1 MPKKTIN
8 ITNFSGG
15 LNNNT
20 SPRDLMDNEFQLLLN
35 LNNEVPGKIKLIGT
49 GGENLTANALNAL
62 SSVNYGNGIHNTNFD
77 RNLSG
82 AETVAETEYLFIHD
96 KPNTKVVAL
105 DLSGNGHVL
114 ESSAF
119 DIDYGSDNALLN
131 MYTIDGVVRVVPH
144 YGSAN
149 NQAKTLAYYKY
160 TRTLGTGTTEV
171 IRSVLTTGTYKVVDM
186 FVAPIR
192 GGSSAAPYSYD
203 VDALYNH
210 ATPDAGGQNIN
221 LFKPEFGSEVYM
233 PRANVL
239 GSINGTEFQYQS
251 MQDWLELELD
261 NYETFSSNAYD
272 VNGDGSM
279 AFIAYFPNNNN
290 DDNDSTITL
299 TQESRYGFWATKVYK
314 NYNTT
319 SEQESNTTFLGI
331 APQNASS
338 DNIQQK
344 LRFAL
349 IGRMGDK
356 AHNYCGIKIYWG
368 LINDFVEGTDRH
380 TGSVSAKYLFCEVN
394 FEEGIRMAGSN
405 DYSAFGVI
413 EANSKNN
420 FMFPTN
426 FFANATDTTGDGK
439 VVTSLSTAEPFIDDD
454 TSVIGRANTGFKT
467 HTVMNRRL
475 YVGNVQYYDKDNNL
489 VTKSDRVLK
498 SRTGKFDVIPE
509 TSFIDVEV
517 EDGDSIIRLESLGS
531 KLLQFK
537 KRNLF
542 IINTSRNIEFLEG
555 SYDYKGCEKEYHV
568 TKGEGFVAWFNK
580 YGVFLYTGKRIVDIT
595 LGKNGQP
602 KFDDWGEKYYH
613 DNNVI
618 GYIPK
623 TKQIYIRS
631 KQTVNTNSFP
641 ANILLYDIKS
651 ESWTTGDVG
660 TTNDITNIIT
670 RENGDLNWLEVV
682 SSNGKL
688 KKWSNSPT
696 SFTKTGLIM
705 QSKEFDFGTPMV
717 NKNINT
723 IYINC
728 KQTANITL
736 QGFGTKRDNTPLDLT
751 DIGALTNTTSS
762 FKTLKLVLPDT
773 FKNLVSFG
781 IALKSTGAV
790 NAGFEVND
798 IQIVYR
804 DKVYR

>member
-1 MPKKTIN
+1 MPKKAIN
-8 ITNFSGG
+8 VSNFSGG
-15 LNNNT
+15 VNNNT
-20 SPRDLMDNEFQLLLN
+20 TPRDLADNEFQVLLN
-35 LNNEVPGKIKLIGT
+35 LSNEVPGKLNVIGNGNET
-49 GGENLTANALNAL
+49 LTANALDHINSL
-62 SSVNYGNGIHNTNFD
+62 NYGNGLHNTNFD
-77 RNLSG
+77 RNLTSP
-82 AETVAETEYLFIHD
+82 ETISETEYLFIHD
-96 KPNTKVVAL
+96 KPNTKVSIL
-105 DLSGNGHVL
+105 DISGNGHVL

-160 TRTLGTGTTEV
+160 TRMLGASTTEV
-171 IRSVLTTGTYKVVDM
+171 IRNVLTTGTYKVVDM

-192 GGSSAAPYSYD
+192 GGSAAAPYSYD

-239 GSINGTEFQYQS
+239 GSINGTQFQYQS

-272 VNGDGSM
+272 INGDGSM
-279 AFIAYFPNNNN
+279 AFIAHFPNNNN

-319 SEQESNTTFLGI
+319 SEQESNATFLGI

-368 LINDFVEGTDRH
+368 LINDFVEGTDKH
-380 TGSVSAKYLFCEVN
+380 SGSVSAKYLFCEVD

-405 DYSAFGVI
+405 DYSAFSVI
-413 EANSKNN
+413 EANSKHN
-420 FMFPTN
+420 FMFPTG
-426 FFANATDTTGDGK
+426 FFTNATDTVGDGK
-439 VVTSLSTAEPFIDDD
+439 IVTRLSIAEPFIDDD

-498 SRTGKFDVIPE
+498 SKVGKFDVISE
-509 TSFIDVEV
+509 SSFIDVEV

-537 KRNLF
+537 RRNLF
-542 IINTSRNIEFLEG
+542 IVNTSRNIEFLEG
-555 SYDYKGCEKEYHV
+555 AYDYKGCEKEYHV
-568 TKGEGFVAWFNK
+568 TKGEGFVAWFNR
-580 YGVFLYTGKRIVDIT
+580 YGAFIYDGQRIVDININE
-595 LGKNGQP
+595 NGQP
-602 KFDDWGEKYYH
+602 VFDDWESNYYH
-613 DNNVI
+613 DSNVI
-618 GYIPK
+618 GFIPK
-623 TKQIYIRS
+623 TKQIYI
-631 KQTVNTNSFP
+631 TNNQSS
-641 ANILLYDIKS
+641 NNVLMYDIKS
-651 ESWTTGDVG
+651 QSWIIGDTTS
-660 TTNDITNIIT
+660 TNDISNIIT
-670 RENGDLNWLEVV
+670 RNNGDINWLEIVG
-682 SSNGKL
+682 SAGKL
-688 KKWSNSPT
+688 VKWNNNPT
-696 SFTKTGLIM
+696 SFTKTGVIM
-705 QSKEFDFGTPMV
+705 QSKEYDFGTPMV

-723 IYINC
+723 IYVNC
-728 KQTANITL
+728 KQTANMKL
-736 QGFGTKRDNTPLDLT
+736 QGFGTKRDNTPVALT
-751 DIGALTNTTSS
+751 DIDTLTNNTGSL
-762 FKTLKLVLPDT
+762 KTLKLAVPDT

-790 NAGFEVND
+790 NAGFEIND

-804 DKVYR
+804 EKSVR